1 MEEVPSGSLGPKMA
15 MRILALLLAVEADL
29 RVNTS
34 QNQTSGMPYCP
45 STWVAC
51 GSCDCV
57 KPSRC
62 HLCPVVSTKPGCGA
76 NFYDC
81 GRCECVPYIMCEH
94 CGERSANHSGAT
106 LRI

>member
-1 MEEVPSGSLGPKMA
+1 MEEVQGLCSLGPKA
-15 MRILALLLAVEADL
+15 MRILALLLAVDADL
-29 RVNTS
+29 TR
-34 QNQTSGMPYCP
+34 MPYCP
-45 STWVAC
+45 STWGPC

-94 CGERSANHSGAT
+94 CALRSANHSGAT